1 MSNSVSNCVSGRY
14 FAVKLNWDNFLP
26 TSFKVF
32 IKPGVTDMRKS
43 IHTLGYLVESE
54 MNLDLLG
61 DSIFV
66 FSNKRKD
73 TIKILYWDGTGFC
86 LWQKK
91 LDQNKFPFPENENL
105 AQELSRERFLWLLRG
120 IDFRKEHKVINFS
133 KAI

>member
-1 MSNSVSNCVSGRY
+1 
-14 FAVKLNWDNFLP
+14 
-26 TSFKVF
+26 
-32 IKPGVTDMRKS
+32 MRKS

-61 DSIFV
+61 EAIFV

-91 LDQNKFPFPENENL
+91 LDQNKFPFPESEDIE
-105 AQELSRERFLWLLRG
+105 QELSRERFLWLLRG
-120 IDFRKEHKVINFS
+120 IDFRREHKLIKIS